1 MSDSADPKDVR
12 GDIGD
17 ANLELENAD
26 EALSTRV
33 EVVVSQSDK
42 GGGVMRVLG
51 ASICG

>member
-26 EALSTRV
+26 AMSTRV
-33 EVVVSQSDK
+33 EVEVSQSDK
-42 GGGVMRVLG
+42 GGGVIRVLG